1 MTPAIARPAA
11 SQYRWIICALL
22 FFATV
27 ISYVDRGV
35 LGYLEKYLEG
45 IFHFDSVQYSY
56 MTTAFQIAYAIGMVT
71 AGWLTDRLGTRL
83 GFALAIGLWSLAAM
97 SPGAATGVWTFCIAM
112 FFLGLGEAAN
122 FQIGRAHV

>member
-11 SQYRWIICALL
+11 SQYRWIICGLL

-56 MTTAFQIAYAIGMVT
+56 MTTAFQVAYAIGMVT
-71 AGWLTDRLGTRL
+71 AGGTVMPRKPESSVPVTLTVPVSG
-83 GFALAIGLWSLAAM
+83 
-97 SPGAATGVWTFCIAM
+97 GAAT
-112 FFLGLGEAAN
+112 
-122 FQIGRAHV
+122 